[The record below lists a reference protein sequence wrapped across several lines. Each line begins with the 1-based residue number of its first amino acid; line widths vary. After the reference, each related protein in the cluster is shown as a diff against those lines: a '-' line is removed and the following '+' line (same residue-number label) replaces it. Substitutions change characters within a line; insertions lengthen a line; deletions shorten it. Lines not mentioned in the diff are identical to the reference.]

1 MWGQIM
7 DVNRKIEKLRFQRG
21 WSMYELAQE
30 AGITQSTLSS
40 MIQRGNP
47 PKLETLSCICDA
59 FGITLAQ
66 FFMED
71 ETLEVLCQEEKELIE
86 LYRQL
91 PAVKQRALIDLL
103 KK

>member
-1 MWGQIM
+1 M
-7 DVNRKIEKLRFQRG
+7 DINKKIENMRFQRG

-40 MIQRGNP
+40 MIKRGNP
-47 PKLETLSCICDA
+47 PKIDTLECICEA

-71 ETLEVLCQEEKELIE
+71 ERLEMLSETEKEFITLFRG
-86 LYRQL
+86 LPKDKQL
-91 PAVKQRALIDLL
+91 SLLHLL

>member
-1 MWGQIM
+1 M
-7 DVNRKIEKLRFQRG
+7 DINKKIENLRFQRG

-30 AGITQSTLSS
+30 AGITQSTLTS
-40 MIQRGNP
+40 MIKRGNP
-47 PKLETLSCICDA
+47 PKIDTLECICEA

-71 ETLEVLCQEEKELIE
+71 EELEILSKDEKELISSFRKLSE
-86 LYRQL
+86 S
-91 PAVKQRALIDLL
+91 KQQALLDLL

>member
-1 MWGQIM
+1 M
-7 DVNRKIEKLRFQRG
+7 DINKKIESLRFQRG

-30 AGITQSTLSS
+30 AGITQSTLTS
-40 MIQRGNP
+40 MIKRGNP
-47 PKLETLSCICDA
+47 PKIDTLECICEA

-71 ETLEVLCQEEKELIE
+71 EQLEILSKDEKELIASF
-86 LYRQL
+86 RKL
-91 PAVKQRALIDLL
+91 PESKQQALIDLI